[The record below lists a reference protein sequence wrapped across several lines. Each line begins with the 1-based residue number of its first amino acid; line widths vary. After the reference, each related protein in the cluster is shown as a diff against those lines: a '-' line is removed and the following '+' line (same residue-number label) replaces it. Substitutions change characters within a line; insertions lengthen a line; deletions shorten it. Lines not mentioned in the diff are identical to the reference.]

1 MTTKS
6 LIPILAAAVM
16 LSSCGNSPQQCA
28 STQNGIVIEKQ
39 RLLSLSFS
47 MPSTVKMA
55 LAELSKFSTNNFD
68 ISLKFCNFVRQHD
81 FFFDT

>member
-47 MPSTVKMA
+47 MSSTVKMA
-55 LAELSKFSTNNFD
+55 LAELSKFSTKNFD
-68 ISLKFCNFVRQHD
+68 ISLKFL
-81 FFFDT
+81 

>member
-1 MTTKS
+1 MNIKQI
-6 LIPILAAAVM
+6 IPLAILAAAVM

-55 LAELSKFSTNNFD
+55 LAELSKF
-68 ISLKFCNFVRQHD
+68 FVILSGRSSMI
-81 FFFDT
+81 FF